1 MRIHPVCFDPWRLP
15 RRSRTHRLPTM
26 HCSAARS
33 KRALLYRE
41 VQKAEFARKQ
51 AEDEYRQADASH
63 KAAQKRADELKGQA
77 EAAQTK
83 FDAAKAREAAA
94 RKTYEAAVEA
104 VDKIPPPAGKN
115 K

>member
-1 MRIHPVCFDPWRLP
+1 MRIHLSVLI
-15 RRSRTHRLPTM
+15 LAL
-26 HCSAARS
+26 AATLAQAQAPDD
-33 KRALLYRE
+33 ALQRGQVKAGAAFRE

-63 KAAQKRADELKGQA
+63 KAAQKRADELKGQT
-77 EAAQTK
+77 EAA
-83 FDAAKAREAAA
+83 
-94 RKTYEAAVEA
+94 YEAAVEA

>member
-1 MRIHPVCFDPWRLP
+1 MQCLLSVVIFLF
-15 RRSRTHRLPTM
+15 
-26 HCSAARS
+26 AATLAHAQAPDD
-33 KRALLYRE
+33 ALQRGQVKAGAAYRE
-41 VQKAEFARKQ
+41 LLNAEFARKQ

-63 KAAQKRADELKGQA
+63 KAAQTRSDELKGQT

>member
-1 MRIHPVCFDPWRLP
+1 MRIHLSVLI
-15 RRSRTHRLPTM
+15 LAL
-26 HCSAARS
+26 AATLAQAQAPDD
-33 KRALLYRE
+33 ALQRGQVKAGAAYRE
-41 VQKAEFARKQ
+41 LQNAEFARKQ

-63 KAAQKRADELKGQA
+63 K
-77 EAAQTK
+77 AAQTK